1 MRLLL
6 CFLLSCAMSQATD
19 EVSQGF
25 DDLDC
30 PIYISSDGHSL
41 VEQVSG
47 QTDALYSQEQKL
59 DELNL
64 QLDQLIAAVQSEIQ

>member
-19 EVSQGF
+19 DVSQGF

-30 PIYISSDGHSL
+30 PIYVSSEGHSL

-59 DELNL
+59 DELNAS
-64 QLDQLIAAVQSEIQ
+64 LDAIIAALESGAE

>member
-6 CFLLSCAMSQATD
+6 CCLLSCAMSQATD

-30 PIYISSDGHSL
+30 PIYVSSEGHSL

>member
-1 MRLLL
+1 
-6 CFLLSCAMSQATD
+6 MSQATD

-30 PIYISSDGHSL
+30 PIYVSSEGHSL